1 MTVSGTAENGDLATP
16 IPVTVTIP
24 AGSTSFVIP
33 VDAIADG
40 SVEGTED
47 LIVTASIANPGV
59 DADADITVDVANA
72 SGTVTITDDDSAIV
86 TVDLAN
92 SDLSAGEPGDNGFVR
107 FTLSTPSTNPVEF
120 SYNIGGSAVGAAA
133 ADATG
138 ATDADYAALS
148 GTATIPAGA
157 TYVDVPV
164 TVFDDPIVEL
174 DENVTIELD
183 AITSASG
190 DVTADAS
197 APIGDV
203 TITSD
208 DTATLFFDLVN
219 DGRDT
224 DASETG
230 PDNGTLVAR
239 LSNPVAFGVSAGYSI
254 GGTASNSSDYNSIS
268 GSLFFAA
275 GVTEIPIDILVVD
288 DADLEGSEDVT
299 LELTDILT
307 PGASDPGFSLISI
320 IGADTATMSASD
332 TVTIEDND
340 GVTAAVAGIFVNGTD
355 WADLFRD
362 RLDGVED
369 GPGTGIGYQLNG
381 ELTVPW
387 INIDQIIVQFDSAI
401 DASSVDV
408 SDFVLTGIPGFN
420 SDFTLGDIPTIDTAT
435 VGPNNTVV
443 LQFAASQFLEPAQL
457 FLDVNASG
465 ITFSGQAGSDTT
477 EDFIALPGD
486 ANQDGIVNGADL
498 TDIADRQGSLILP
511 GDFTFLNYEFFS
523 DVNGDAIINGT
534 DLTEVV
540 DRQGSLV
547 LIPSSTAASF
557 SLDSDSTEDQNSR
570 SKPVM
575 ERSRVLSLSGS
586 IDSNFKSQD
595 KYFAEEIS
603 FEEGKSEELESSKFD
618 AALIN
623 DLVKVRGIQ

>member
-1 MTVSGTAENGDLATP
+1 M
-16 IPVTVTIP
+16 
-24 AGSTSFVIP
+24 
-33 VDAIADG
+33 
-40 SVEGTED
+40 
-47 LIVTASIANPGV
+47 
-59 DADADITVDVANA
+59 
-72 SGTVTITDDDSAIV
+72 
-86 TVDLAN
+86 
-92 SDLSAGEPGDNGFVR
+92 
-107 FTLSTPSTNPVEF
+107 
-120 SYNIGGSAVGAAA
+120 
-133 ADATG
+133 
-138 ATDADYAALS
+138 
-148 GTATIPAGA
+148 
-157 TYVDVPV
+157 
-164 TVFDDPIVEL
+164 
-174 DENVTIELD
+174 
-183 AITSASG
+183 
-190 DVTADAS
+190 
-197 APIGDV
+197 
-203 TITSD
+203 
-208 DTATLFFDLVN
+208 
-219 DGRDT
+219 
-224 DASETG
+224 
-230 PDNGTLVAR
+230 
-239 LSNPVAFGVSAGYSI
+239 
-254 GGTASNSSDYNSIS
+254 
-268 GSLFFAA
+268 
-275 GVTEIPIDILVVD
+275 
-288 DADLEGSEDVT
+288 
-299 LELTDILT
+299 
-307 PGASDPGFSLISI
+307 
-320 IGADTATMSASD
+320 
-332 TVTIEDND
+332 
-340 GVTAAVAGIFVNGTD
+340 
-355 WADLFRD
+355 
-362 RLDGVED
+362 
-369 GPGTGIGYQLNG
+369 
-381 ELTVPW
+381 
-387 INIDQIIVQFDSAI
+387 
-401 DASSVDV
+401 
-408 SDFVLTGIPGFN
+408 LTGIPGFN